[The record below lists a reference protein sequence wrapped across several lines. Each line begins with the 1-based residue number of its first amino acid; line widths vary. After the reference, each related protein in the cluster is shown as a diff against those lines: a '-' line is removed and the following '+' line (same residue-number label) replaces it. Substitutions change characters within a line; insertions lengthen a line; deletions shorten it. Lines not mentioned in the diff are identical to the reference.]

1 MFQSDMMDKQSQKR
15 VLIINP
21 PSGLYRRDDR
31 CQSRVEDQT
40 VQVVFA
46 PIDLAYLGAMARKA
60 GAMVRI
66 VDYPAL
72 GQGLHAI
79 VRDLH
84 EFSPHYLVLNTTTAT
99 VRDDLHVCELA
110 KESNPGI
117 VTIGKGEYLTIFSEE
132 VLGQNPLLDVILLGE
147 PEYTLYD
154 IIAGKS
160 LKDVAGIL
168 CRSSVDSELP
178 LVFQT
183 TERTFIDNLDTLPFP
198 ARDLLDNNLYRSPE
212 TGKRLTVIY
221 ANRGCPGRCIFC
233 PAGHLSHYRLRLR
246 SPQNIVAE
254 IEECVYHHDIQEF
267 LFHGDTLT
275 MNKRW
280 VIELCQLICE
290 KGLRIHWG
298 CNSRVDTIDDER
310 AEWMKRAGCW
320 VVAFGVESGVQ
331 ELLQK
336 MKKTTTLEQA
346 REAMRICRRHG
357 LLTHA
362 FYVIGLPWETRNT
375 LKQTFKFAREL
386 DTDFFDINI
395 AYPLPGTEFYDIA
408 VREGLL
414 QAEQLHQ
421 GSYAHGVVRTYTLSA
436 EDLTRWRKRALLRLS
451 LRPKYILRTLR
462 HAGSLPTVLNYLKAA
477 WRRLRHLLQSDR
489 TA

>member
-1 MFQSDMMDKQSQKR
+1 MLDKQSQKR
-15 VLIINP
+15 VLIVNP

-46 PIDLAYLGAMARKA
+46 PIDLAYLAAMARKA

-66 VDYPAL
+66 IDYPAL
-72 GQGLHAI
+72 GQGLDAF
-79 VRDLH
+79 VRDVH
-84 EFSPHYLVLNTTTAT
+84 KWTPHYLVFNTTTAT
-99 VRDDLHVCELA
+99 VHDDLHICELA
-110 KESNPGI
+110 KESDRDI
-117 VTIGKGEYLTIFSEE
+117 VTIGKGEYLTIFGEE
-132 VLGQNPLLDVILLGE
+132 ILSRNPLLDVILLGE
-147 PEYTLYD
+147 PEYALFD
-154 IIAGKS
+154 IIAGKA

-168 CRSSVDSELP
+168 CRSSTGSELP
-178 LVFQT
+178 LVFRT
-183 TERTFIDNLDTLPFP
+183 AERPLSDDLDALPFP
-198 ARDLLDNNLYRSPE
+198 ARDLLNNTLYRSPE
-212 TGKRLTVIY
+212 TGNQLTVIY
-221 ANRGCPGRCIFC
+221 ANRGCPARCIFC
-233 PAGHLSHYRLRLR
+233 PAGHLSNYRLRLR
-246 SPQNIVAE
+246 TPKNIVAE
-254 IEECVYHHDIQEF
+254 IEECVNHHGTQEF

-280 VIELCQLICE
+280 VVELCQLICE
-290 KGLRIHWG
+290 KGLRIRWG

-310 AEWMKRAGCW
+310 AEWMKRSGCW

-346 REAMRICRRHG
+346 REAIRICQRHG
-357 LLTHA
+357 LRTHA
-362 FYVIGLPWETRNT
+362 FYVIGLPWETRDT
-375 LKQTFKFAREL
+375 LKQTFKFIREL

-414 QAEQLHQ
+414 QTEQLHQ
-421 GSYAHGVVRTYTLSA
+421 GSYAHAVVRTYSLSP
-436 EDLTRWRKRALLRLS
+436 EELTRWRKRALLRLS
-451 LRPKYILRTLR
+451 LRPSYILRTLQR
-462 HAGSLPTVLNYLKAA
+462 AGSLPTVMNYLRAA
-477 WRRLRHLLQSDR
+477 WRRMRHLLWSGR